1 MMQNPHPAKRRV
13 IALLA
18 FFGAFLLLFAAVLYD
33 AQILHGGENR
43 AKSISSNA
51 ASETVTASRGIIT
64 DRNGKVLVSNRLAY
78 TLVFDRSG
86 FDDDAA
92 LNAAILRLVQLCEE
106 TGTGWNDTLPI
117 GRVGNFLR
125 YSNARSETFDK
136 FIEKNELTPGASG
149 RQLLSELRELYH
161 VDESLSE
168 REARLIVGVRYELH
182 SRDSYTFAEDVS
194 TEVLSLITDGRYE
207 GVTIRTASARVYNTA
222 LAAHILGT
230 IGPIWQEEWSS
241 NEDTGYVGYADKGYS
256 MNDLVGKDGVEK
268 AFESYLRGTDGRR
281 LITTDETGK
290 ITGELY
296 TREPQ
301 PGGTVAL
308 TLDIDL
314 QADVEAAL
322 AETIS
327 GMIDKD
333 SNERGGAAAVVS
345 VGTGEVLAL
354 ASYPTYDLSTF
365 NEDYDELVNDQRLP
379 MFNRATQG
387 IYAPGS
393 TFKMVTAVAAL
404 ESGIITPSSIIQDR
418 GIYTY
423 YKDPQPM
430 CWIYSQTGSTHG
442 RINVS
447 QAITD
452 SCNYFFYEVGR
463 LTGIRTLDSYA
474 SQFGLGQST
483 GIEIG
488 DSSGVLASPEWAES
502 HDQEWTDGQTI
513 TAAIGQ
519 SYNLF
524 TPLQL
529 ANYVATL
536 VGGGDHYQAHLLK
549 NVKAYDNSRLLYMYG
564 DKPMN
569 TVEISDSTLSAV
581 TKGMHEL
588 TVSGSVAYAFE
599 NCVVSAGAKTGSAQV
614 GTDIANGVFVA
625 YAPYEKPEIA
635 VAIVIEKGGSGAA
648 LANTAVEI
656 INSWFS
662 RAQDGTAIGENTLLK

>member
-13 IALLA
+13 IALLV

-51 ASETVTASRGIIT
+51 ASEAVTASRGIIT

-136 FIEKNELTPGASG
+136 FIEKNDLTSGASG

-241 NEDTGYVGYADKGYS
+241 SEDTGYVGYADKGYS

-581 TKGMHEL
+581 TRGMHEL

-662 RAQDGTAIGENTLLK
+662 RAQDGTAVGENTLLK

>member
-13 IALLA
+13 IALLV

-136 FIEKNELTPGASG
+136 FIEKNDLTSGASG

-241 NEDTGYVGYADKGYS
+241 SEDTGYVGYADKGYS

-268 AFESYLRGTDGRR
+268 AFESYLRGMDGRR

-581 TKGMHEL
+581 TRGMHEL

-625 YAPYEKPEIA
+625 YVPYEKPEIA

>member
-1 MMQNPHPAKRRV
+1 MMKNPHPAKRRV
-13 IALLA
+13 MILLGV
-18 FFGAFLLLFAAVLYD
+18 FGAFLLLFGAVLYD
-33 AQILHGGENR
+33 AQILHGSENR
-43 AKSISSNA
+43 ARSISSNA
-51 ASETVTASRGIIT
+51 TSEVVPASRGIIT

-86 FDDDAA
+86 FTDDAS
-92 LNAAILRLVQLCEE
+92 LNDAILRLIRLCQE
-106 TGTGWNDTLPI
+106 TGTAWNDTLPI
-117 GRVGNFLR
+117 AQTGSFLR
-125 YSNARSETFDK
+125 CTNDRSESFTQYL
-136 FIEKNELTPGASG
+136 EKNKLTATAAG
-149 RQLLSELRELYH
+149 RQLIAEMRALYH

-168 REARLIVGVRYELH
+168 KDARLVIGVRYELH

-194 TEVLSLITDGRYE
+194 SEVLSLITDGRYE
-207 GVTIRTASARVYNTA
+207 GVSIRTASARVYNTT

-241 NEDTGYVGYADKGYS
+241 NEKTGYVGYADKGYS

-268 AFESYLRGTDGRR
+268 AFEEYLRGTDGRR
-281 LITTDETGK
+281 LITTDEDGK
-290 ITGELY
+290 LTGELY

-314 QADVEAAL
+314 QADVERAL
-322 AETIS
+322 AQTIT
-327 GMIDKD
+327 GMIDED

-345 VGTGEVLAL
+345 VGSGEVLAL

-365 NEDYDELVNDQRLP
+365 NEDYEDLVADERLP

-387 IYAPGS
+387 TYAPGS
-393 TFKMVTAVAAL
+393 TFKMCTAVAAL

-423 YKDPQPM
+423 YRDPQPM
-430 CWIYSQTGSTHG
+430 CWVYRQGGSTHG
-442 RINVS
+442 RINVT
-447 QAITD
+447 QAITV

-488 DSSGVLASPEWAES
+488 DSSGVLASPEWADS
-502 HDQEWTDGQTI
+502 HNREWTDGQTI

-529 ANYVATL
+529 ANYIATL
-536 VGGGDHYQAHLLK
+536 VGGGEHYQAHLLK
-549 NVKAYDNSRLLYMYG
+549 NVKEYDNSRLLYVY
-564 DKPMN
+564 DDEPLN
-569 TVEISDSTLSAV
+569 TVEMSGSTVEAV

-588 TVSGSVAYAFE
+588 TVSGGVAFAFRD
-599 NCVVSAGAKTGSAQV
+599 CVVSAGAKTGSAQV
-614 GTDIANGVFVA
+614 GTDIANGVFAA
-625 YAPYEKPEIA
+625 YAPYEDPEIA

-648 LANTAVEI
+648 LATAAVEI

-662 RAQDGTAIGENTLLK
+662 HTDDGAAIGENTLLK

>member
-18 FFGAFLLLFAAVLYD
+18 FFGAFLLLFAVVLYD

-136 FIEKNELTPGASG
+136 FIEKNDLTSGASG

-241 NEDTGYVGYADKGYS
+241 SEDTGYVGYADKGYS

-268 AFESYLRGTDGRR
+268 AFESYLRGMDGRR

-549 NVKAYDNSRLLYMYG
+549 NVKAYDNSRLLYMY
-564 DKPMN
+564 DDNPIN
-569 TVEISDSTLSAV
+569 TVEMSDTTLSAV
-581 TKGMHEL
+581 TRGMHEL

-625 YAPYEKPEIA
+625 YAPYENPEIA